1 VPENGTDSRLRR
13 EKREPALVPEPIE
26 VADERGEKRDAL
38 TGADGTAS
46 AALMGATRSSRGL
59 DRGFRH
65 LATGSG
71 ILIVLVLTAVA
82 VFLVVQAWPALR
94 AGDQISGEGTPAAE
108 RVGWIPAGSSVLEVV
123 GPLVFGT
130 VLAALVALAIA
141 VPVAIGIAL
150 FISHYAPRRL
160 ATALGYVVDLLAA
173 IPSVVYGLWGVMVL
187 APMLHPVFSWMVR
200 WLGWIPLFAPD
211 SRGNASDPP
220 RVLMTAALVLA
231 VMILPIITAVCREVF
246 LTTPPLHEE
255 AALALGATRWEMIRM
270 AVLPYGRSG
279 IVSAAMLGLG
289 RALGETMAVLMVLS
303 PGVLYSFKLL
313 VARQQN
319 TIAANIAAKFN
330 DANTMSHSAL
340 IATGLALFVITMV
353 VNMAARAIVAR
364 RKDFSGA
371 N

>member
-1 VPENGTDSRLRR
+1 MAVTGRR
-13 EKREPALVPEPIE
+13 S
-26 VADERGEKRDAL
+26 G
-38 TGADGTAS
+38 
-46 AALMGATRSSRGL
+46 RGL
-59 DRGFRH
+59 DRGFRY
-65 LATGSG
+65 LAVTSG
-71 ILIVLVLTAVA
+71 VLIVMVLAAVA
-82 VFLVVQAWPALR
+82 IFLVVQAWPALR
-94 AGDQISGEGTPAAE
+94 AGRSVSDE
-108 RVGWIPAGSSVLEVV
+108 VGWIPDGSSVLEAV

-130 VLAALVALAIA
+130 VLAALVALAVA

-160 ATALGYVVDLLAA
+160 ASALGYLVDLLAA

-187 APMLHPVFSWMVR
+187 APLLHPVFSWLVR
-200 WLGWIPLFAPD
+200 WLGWIPLFAGD
-211 SRGNASDPP
+211 SAGNASNPP
-220 RVLMTAALVLA
+220 RVLMTASLVLA

-246 LTTPPLHEE
+246 LTTPTLHEE

-279 IVSAAMLGLG
+279 IVSASMLGLG

-303 PGVLYSFKLL
+303 PGMLYSLKML
-313 VARQQN
+313 VGSQQQ

-330 DANTMSHSAL
+330 DASPMGHSAL
-340 IATGLALFVITMV
+340 IATGLALFVITMM